1 MTFALLIRKL
11 PTPRM
16 KKAIHPEFHL
26 NAKVTCTSC
35 GTVFAIGGTVKEQQ
49 TEICSNCHP
58 VYTGK
63 HRGVMTSGR
72 VERFK
77 KRLATAAQAPAKP
90 EKKKKL
96 SSEEKLEKKLA
107 VKREE
112 KKAPAKKAKK

>member
-1 MTFALLIRKL
+1 
-11 PTPRM
+11 M

-112 KKAPAKKAKK
+112 KEKAPAKKTKK